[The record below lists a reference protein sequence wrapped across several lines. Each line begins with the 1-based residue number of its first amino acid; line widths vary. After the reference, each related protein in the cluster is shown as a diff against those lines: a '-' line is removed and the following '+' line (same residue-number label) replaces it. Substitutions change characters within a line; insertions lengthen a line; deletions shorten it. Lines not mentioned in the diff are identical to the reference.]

1 MAFKTR
7 ENSGALFKN
16 NRKEKKTHPDFQG
29 KIVLSPELAEIA
41 ADGGELQLAAWKQTS
56 EAGNNYISIAV
67 SEPYEA
73 DEAPKK
79 KKKAAVVDEDEEEE
93 EFEEAP
99 RKKKPVTT
107 KRKKVDEDDEEED
120 DF

>member
-1 MAFKTR
+1 MAKTFKTK

-16 NRKEKKTHPDFQG
+16 TRKEKETHPDYQG

-41 ADGGELQLAAWKQTS
+41 SQGGELQLAAWKNTS
-56 EAGNNYISIAV
+56 EKGTTYISIAV

-73 DEAPKK
+73 EEAPKK
-79 KKKAAVVDEDEEEE
+79 KKKAVVDEDDEE

-99 RKKKPVTT
+99 KKKKPTT
-107 KRKKVDEDDEEED
+107 QTKHKKVDDDEEDE
-120 DF
+120 F

>member
-16 NRKEKKTHPDFQG
+16 NRKEKKTHPDYQG

-41 ADGGELQLAAWKQTS
+41 AEGGELQLAAWKQES
-56 EAGNNYISIAV
+56 ESGTQYLSIAV
-67 SEPYEA
+67 SEPYQK
-73 DEAPKK
+73 DEDAPKK
-79 KKKAAVVDEDEEEE
+79 KKKVVVEDDEEE

-99 RKKKPVTT
+99 RKKKPVATT
-107 KRKKVDEDDEEED
+107 KRKVQSDDEEED